1 MDMSLGEA
9 ASGDGSCIATL
20 EELPLRPSRDVVPR
34 DRVLEEP
41 PLVVG
46 RVPRVA
52 ILKEPARVAIVEE
65 PPRVVEE
72 PPRVV
77 DDPPRVVAARPPGVT
92 VPLLRVAPPRAVFPL
107 DFLVFGM
114 IESTNN
120 SRSARLSG
128 TR

>member
-9 ASGDGSCIATL
+9 ASGNGSCIATL

-65 PPRVVEE
+65 PPRV
-72 PPRVV
+72 RG
-77 DDPPRVVAARPPGVT
+77 AT
-92 VPLLRVAPPRAVFPL
+92 RVAIHH
-107 DFLVFGM
+107 G
-114 IESTNN
+114 SW
-120 SRSARLSG
+120 SARCNPYHQHVTG
-128 TR
+128 NVCHMT